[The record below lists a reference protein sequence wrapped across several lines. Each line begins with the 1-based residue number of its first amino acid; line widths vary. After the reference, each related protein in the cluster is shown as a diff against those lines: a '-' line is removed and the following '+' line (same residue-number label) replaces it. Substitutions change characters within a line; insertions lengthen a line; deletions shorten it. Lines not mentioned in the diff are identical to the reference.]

1 MTKHDEPL
9 KWVSEARV
17 SLFDDEAK
25 DVIHNNIKYLTEKLK
40 TTDLSQQWYDVIWT
54 KKIKKLARF
63 ELDLHEK
70 FMTDEICYSEYT
82 YPAKERLFH
91 GMEFENYVDINKK
104 DMKQLTYDHLLHFL
118 KKAKN
123 GKDEL
128 KEFLRTM
135 NIPFREG
142 LWF

>member
-1 MTKHDEPL
+1 MTINDEPL
-9 KWVSEARV
+9 KWVSEAQV
-17 SLFDDEAK
+17 SLFDDEAINA
-25 DVIHNNIKYLTEKLK
+25 VNNNIKYLAEKIE
-40 TTDLSQQWYDVIWT
+40 TTDLDKQRRDVIWT
-54 KKIKKLARF
+54 NKIKKIARF
-63 ELDLHEK
+63 ECSLHEK
-70 FMTDEICYSEYT
+70 FDEICYSEYT

-91 GMEFENYVDINKK
+91 DLEFEDYVDIYKK
-104 DMKQLTYDHLLHFL
+104 DMKKLTYDHLLHFL

>member
-17 SLFDDEAK
+17 SLFDDEAINA
-25 DVIHNNIKYLTEKLK
+25 IHNNTKYLTEKLK
-40 TTDLSQQWYDVIWT
+40 TTDLSQLRHDVIWT
-54 KKIKKLARF
+54 NKIKKIARF
-63 ELDLHEK
+63 ELVLHEK
-70 FMTDEICYSEYT
+70 FDEICYSEYLV
-82 YPAKERLFH
+82 PAQGRLFH
-91 GMEFENYVDINKK
+91 DVEFEDYVDIYKK
-104 DMKQLTYDHLLHFL
+104 DMKKLTYDHLLHFL

-128 KEFLRTM
+128 KAFLRTM

-142 LWF
+142 LWY